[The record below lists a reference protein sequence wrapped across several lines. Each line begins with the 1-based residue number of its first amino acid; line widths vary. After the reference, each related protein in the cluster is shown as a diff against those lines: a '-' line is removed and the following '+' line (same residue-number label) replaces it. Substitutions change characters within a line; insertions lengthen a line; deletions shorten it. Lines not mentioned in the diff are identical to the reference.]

1 MNAHG
6 LWTFGT
12 HWGPLVRA
20 VYGVN
25 DGILAARLHTTNLVQ
40 IGVEVYVPILKLS
53 VTGMMEIRRVR

>member
-1 MNAHG
+1 MLMTVMAYG
-6 LWTFGT
+6 LWT

-40 IGVEVYVPILKLS
+40 IGVEVYVPILK
-53 VTGMMEIRRVR
+53 T